1 MKTLKNIVRAM
12 AILLTTACAVHAG
25 GPKTSQNINLDQALT
40 VNGQAL
46 KAGDAEVRWVTH
58 SPQATVTFVQRKSA
72 FTAEGVFVAR
82 PDKADRD
89 AVVYRINPDG
99 SRSLIELQF
108 AGSNKVLSFDPAVI
122 AATPREEK

>member
-1 MKTLKNIVRAM
+1 V
-12 AILLTTACAVHAG
+12 VHAG

-58 SPQATVTFVQRKSA
+58 SPQATVTFVQRKST
-72 FTAEGVFVAR
+72 FTADGVFVTR